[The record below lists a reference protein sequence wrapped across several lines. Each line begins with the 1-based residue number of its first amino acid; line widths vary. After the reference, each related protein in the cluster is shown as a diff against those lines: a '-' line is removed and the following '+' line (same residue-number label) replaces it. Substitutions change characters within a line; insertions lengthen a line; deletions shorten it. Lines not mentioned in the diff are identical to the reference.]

1 MKASIRP
8 FILLLLGALG
18 IYILDRINHNFEEQ
32 AIQEVQD
39 NIHQCFNNIIQNH
52 FSSEE
57 IIYFEK
63 YNKTIVNQ
71 LSDWGIININDIIG
85 KNFIVNNTGWYWVI
99 HYQNKHYVVKF
110 KYLYP
115 VNNQYLKNHYARCLN
130 ISDDYKLEY
139 SEKAQQIQT
148 SEKIYLPI
156 KLVEYPKYKH
166 KALVHINAVLFILW
180 WIVFFYFLIKIHFE
194 KNWWIGLSLCLLLIL
209 RWIIQK
215 SDILPLLNES
225 PLFDFKLYAY
235 PQIYLL
241 DSIGNV
247 IISIFNYFTLSY
259 FLLKSCNKVIH
270 FLNIVINII
279 LLFAVIYLFTH
290 HSSFSILLSEV
301 FLEFNTNNIFTL
313 IVALMILLLSAHLS
327 YLIAIF
333 RSSVNLFFR
342 VMIGMFFILIFSTAL
357 IYYYTLQSN
366 INKVEYIFNWFE
378 NKEEIILLEQTQIVD
393 KYLHQL
399 KSINDTDYF
408 HLINEIENASIYLQ
422 LSKRFLFED
431 SASLLNFLKDKTK
444 IFGNIFT
451 DNITIYNNKKSTN
464 DVPINNIYYVNK
476 IDRKYLL
483 SHFEYTLPFSN
494 NIYYSFLSD
503 KIFQL
508 PSGFKNFNVGIYE
521 HQYLKL
527 KLGNIVFPKHFED
540 INTFEKLYPEYKFN
554 IKKDTHQN
562 VVVCNEVLSFKHYI
576 ALFSTYFIFFLTLL
590 LLIFY
595 FYFSIKYLHLF
606 PIKHLSYAYKITGLV
621 VFISVVSFYLLF
633 IFSYQYILHLSE
645 QQIKSQ
651 LLSQSQSANN
661 EQVILYNTDGSIY
674 SESQFNILIKY
685 KLLPSYLPDEWLD
698 TLFKE
703 KMLFVKRRI
712 GEYQYTSLFTLMRSN
727 NQHSY
732 IAEYPYFEEK
742 YFFEK
747 NLNNILQ
754 PLFNIYA
761 LLFLISIFTGIILS
775 NYIVSPI
782 QQISKHLRENIQP
795 LNLHP
800 IQYFNNDELGELV
813 KNYNHLVS
821 QLKEALEQLKKEQ
834 QEKAW
839 KLMAQQIAHDI
850 KNSLT
855 PLLLNI
861 EYLQK
866 QNETSVH
873 SQKILNSIQ
882 QQIQMLSRIADDF
895 SVFAQD
901 IKVQKENIHLIEW
914 INNIIMPYKNN
925 ENIHIR
931 FIYPENTE
939 IIVYTDGHLLSR
951 VFHNLIKNSIDAIEQ
966 QGIIEIKLKNNSEN
980 IVLSIKDNGCGIP
993 KEIQEKIF
1001 EPKFST
1007 KTSGKGLGLSIV
1019 KNICDKL
1026 NIQITF
1032 ESDINTGT
1040 CFYLIIDKQIK

>member
-1 MKASIRP
+1 MKAIIRP
-8 FILLLLGALG
+8 FIFLLLGALS
-18 IYILDRINHNFEEQ
+18 IYILDRINHNSEEQ
-32 AIQEVQD
+32 SIKEIQK
-39 NIHQCFNNIIQNH
+39 NIDQCFNNIIQNH
-52 FSSEE
+52 FSSDEL
-57 IIYFEK
+57 ICFEK

-71 LSDWGIININDIIG
+71 LSDWGIININDIFG

-115 VNNQYLKNHYARCLN
+115 VNNQYLRNHYARCLN

-148 SEKIYLPI
+148 SETIYLPV

-166 KALVHINAVLFILW
+166 KPLIHINAIIFILW
-180 WIVFFYFLIKIHFE
+180 WIVFFYFLIKIHVK
-194 KNWWIGLSLCLLLIL
+194 KNWWIGLSLILMLIL

-225 PLFDFKLYAY
+225 PLFDFKLYAF

-259 FLLKSCNKVIH
+259 FLLKHCNKVIH
-270 FLNIVINII
+270 FFNIVINII
-279 LLFAVIYLFTH
+279 LLFAVIYLFIH
-290 HSSFSILLSEV
+290 HSSFSILLTEV
-301 FLEFNTNNIFTL
+301 FLEFSINNIFTL
-313 IVALMILLLSAHLS
+313 IVAIMILLLSVHLS
-327 YLIAIF
+327 YLITTF
-333 RSSVNLFFR
+333 RSSINLFYR
-342 VMIGMFFILIFSTAL
+342 VMIGMFFILTFSTAL

-366 INKVEYIFNWFE
+366 KNKVEYIFNWFE

-399 KSINDTDYF
+399 KSTNDTEYF
-408 HLINEIENASIYLQ
+408 QLINEIENASIYLQ

-444 IFGNIFT
+444 IFENIFT
-451 DNITIYNNKKSTN
+451 DNITTYNNKKSTN
-464 DVPINNIYYVNK
+464 DVPINNIYYVNN

-483 SHFEYTLPFSN
+483 SHFEYALPFSN

-540 INTFEKLYPEYKFN
+540 INTFEKLYPEYEFIVRKN
-554 IKKDTHQN
+554 DHQN
-562 VVVCNEVLSFKHYI
+562 IVVCYEKLSFQHFV
-576 ALFSTYFIFFLTLL
+576 AMFSTYFILFLSLILL
-590 LLIFY
+590 ATYI
-595 FYFSIKYLHLF
+595 YFSIQYRHLF
-606 PIKHLSYAYKITGLV
+606 PIKYLNYSYKITGLV
-621 VFISVVSFYLLF
+621 VFISVISFYLLF
-633 IFSYQYILHLSE
+633 ILSHQYILKLSE

-651 LLSQSQSANN
+651 LLTQSQSTNN
-661 EQVILYNTDGSIY
+661 EQVILYNIDGTIH
-674 SESQFNILIKY
+674 SESQSNLLIKY
-685 KLLPSYLPDEWLD
+685 KLLPSSIPQKWLD
-698 TLFKE
+698 KLLAE
-703 KMLFVKRRI
+703 KILIVKRNV
-712 GEYQYTSLFTLMRSN
+712 GAYYYTSLFKLITESTN
-727 NQHSY
+727 HSY
-732 IAEYPYFEEK
+732 IAEYPYYEEK

-761 LLFLISIFTGIILS
+761 LLFLISIFTGIVLS

-813 KNYNHLVS
+813 KNYNHLVT
-821 QLKEALEQLKKEQ
+821 QLQDALEQLKKEQ
-834 QEKAW
+834 QKKAW

-866 QNETSVH
+866 QSDASSNTK
-873 SQKILNSIQ
+873 KIIHSIQ
-882 QQIQMLSRIADDF
+882 QQIQMLHRIADDF
-895 SVFAQD
+895 SVFAQN
-901 IKVQKENIHLIEW
+901 IKVQKEHIHLIEW
-914 INNIIMPYKNN
+914 IKNIIMPYQNN
-925 ENIHIR
+925 EHIQIQ
-931 FIYPENTE
+931 FIYPDNSD
-939 IIVYTDGHLLSR
+939 IIIYTDGHLLSR
-951 VFHNLIKNSIDAIEQ
+951 IIHNLIKNSIDAIEQ
-966 QGIIEIKLKNNSEN
+966 QGIIEIELKNNSEN

-993 KEIQEKIF
+993 KEIQNKIF

-1019 KNICDKL
+1019 KNICNQL
-1026 NIQITF
+1026 NIKIYF
-1032 ESDINTGT
+1032 ESAENKGT
-1040 CFYLIIDKQIK
+1040 AFYLIINKEV